1 MTDKE
6 RFAVDQFLMRGG
18 SAVIAAGRYMLSPL
32 LVAGILAVDET
43 DEGLNDLLASYGVN
57 VGDRL
62 VMDPQNEPLPA
73 QVERRVGGF
82 RVQEIQRVDYP
93 LFVDVR
99 RDGMAKESPITAD
112 LPAVTLH
119 WATALEVDQPEDESR
134 EVVTLL
140 RSTDR
145 SWLSRS
151 INIEPDKQ
159 NFPEFGFPIEEQRQS
174 SALAVS
180 IRGSLDSFFK
190 GKPSPLAA
198 GGEGQAVE
206 GQTFIEKSPESTRLV
221 VVGSGAFLDD
231 VALSFSRA
239 CRRTATCSTCNS
251 CKIRWTGWRRTR
263 NCWVF
268 ALKAPTPACSSRWTS
283 ENRPFGKLSITSS
296 R

>member
-1 MTDKE
+1 
-6 RFAVDQFLMRGG
+6 
-18 SAVIAAGRYMLSPL
+18 
-32 LVAGILAVDET
+32 
-43 DEGLNDLLASYGVN
+43 
-57 VGDRL
+57 
-62 VMDPQNEPLPA
+62 MDPQNEPLPA

-151 INIEPDKQ
+151 VNIEPDKQ

-231 VALSFSRA
+231 VALSFSQSLSADRYLLNLQFLQNTVDWLA
-239 CRRTATCSTCNS
+239 EDEELLGLRSQGTY
-251 CKIRWTGWRRTR
+251 TR
-263 NCWVF
+263 LLKPLDEREQTLWEAVNYIV
-268 ALKAPTPACSSRWTS
+268 ALIAVVALGGTWAVKQRS
-283 ENRPFGKLSITSS
+283 ERPMELSEEEEEL
-296 R
+296 